1 MEQKNKS
8 PFDAMVGEVF
18 KQPLHKTLRQYRL
31 MTVFVLGCS
40 IDIMYRLLAILE
52 EANRLSEG
60 QQIAAIVGLATA
72 LITAIWKG
80 IANLSEPHKEDFKE

>member
-1 MEQKNKS
+1 MPNS
-8 PFDAMVGEVF
+8 NEVF
-18 KQPLHKTLRQYRL
+18 DRVFGDILKQPFHKTLRQYRI
-31 MTVFVLGCS
+31 MTVIVLACS

>member
-1 MEQKNKS
+1 M
-8 PFDAMVGEVF
+8 FDEVF
-18 KQPLHKTLRQYRL
+18 NQPLHKTLRQYRF
-31 MTVFVLGCS
+31 MTIIVLACS